1 MKQKYPFITPA
12 LLLLLTAC
20 GGGTESSEPPVTPPT
35 VSPPVTQP
43 PAETA
48 APTIAAIAPLT
59 EWNEQAITINA
70 NVTLD
75 PSVTAVYQ
83 WQQTAGTEVILSDAD
98 KQTVVIDASQLEN
111 DAAVTLKLTVTDSK
125 NKTASTLVNITLN
138 DRISAAMKTGDASD
152 INGPLLTTLIK
163 RLDQDFIQ
171 SQQLQ
176 SDFLNTIF
184 STDAIIFEP
193 GQHSQ
198 LIEINNAIHG
208 YPNNPTF
215 ELLKGNQGRIFAA
228 ATAQQGVN
236 HAAFG
241 TDIFN
246 RLNAGHFPEFEASF
260 KRLLAW
266 QMQQTLTDSSTNRI
280 SIFGLNDS
288 GANRVN
294 TWFAN
299 HYPNMTVTH
308 CADSSATD
316 DTLTGCVNDS
326 DLVVVAS
333 DEVFTDLQIN
343 SVLDSALT
351 QKKPLLYTHRHSWNS
366 KPQTAI
372 VLGKIHFSMQAPGG
386 PGNFFSTDKANWSTV
401 ADMQQASPLFSDE
414 QKWVNGFL
422 KQEFPFN
429 FSLCQT
435 ECDPLYNNNYRPSL
449 QLIKQRINQLDQE
462 KVALFEQTDS
472 HAIYKKLVLL
482 GDVYRQDISYPMNVA
497 SLDNLSFAKAYYAD
511 HSVAYTRL
519 FSMVP
524 NSLGNFS
531 RTDFS
536 HVTPKDKQVNMTSK
550 SGFRS
555 TGVYHIPGK
564 PMSIT
569 RSDNSAVRTW
579 IFINTQRSAS
589 TKEFGENTYNRP
601 KYLQSPQI
609 ELKKGETITLT
620 SAYGGPV
627 QIRFDQS
634 DISTRF
640 SFSNIGEH
648 PYWRDGL
655 DTNTFAT
662 ALAQADY
669 DWAEIASPHFEVHS
683 QTDKMQQTMALY
695 SRWNTAD
702 TMAEAMNNNL
712 HNLPHVLAGF
722 QGPNIDSVAEI
733 VNFASSHNLAVTQL
747 NTVKHMNADQAT
759 CGSGCSGNPYDA
771 FWNFNPLGHGDIHE
785 LGHGLEHSKLR
796 FDGVDGHASTNP
808 YSYYTKYMNYLSLGE
823 LPNCQSLPIKNEFD
837 LLQQSVQTA
846 DPSAFMKAANL
857 NAWSQGMSIMVQMY
871 ATAQKQ
877 GAVSNGWHLL
887 PRLHIILREFEA
899 NKNDLNKWDTIKAQ
913 LGFSLFDQTE
923 AKSISNNDFLV
934 IAMSHATKLNY
945 LPLFDMWGLT
955 VSDKAKLQVNQF
967 GYAATIKQVF
977 AFEKDGYCY
986 GLDMPTVAID
996 GIQTWPFN

>member
-1 MKQKYPFITPA
+1 MKQHYAFTTPA

-20 GGGTESSEPPVTPPT
+20 GGGESSEPSVTPPI
-35 VSPPVTQP
+35 VPPPVTQP

-48 APTIAAIAPLT
+48 APTIATIAPFT
-59 EWNEQAITINA
+59 EWNEQAITLSA

-75 PSVTAVYQ
+75 PSVTATYQ
-83 WQQTAGTEVILSDAD
+83 WQQTAGAEVILSGAD
-98 KQTVVIDASQLEN
+98 KQTVIIDASQLEN
-111 DAAVTLKLTVTDSK
+111 DTAITLKLTVTDSN
-125 NKTASTLVNITLN
+125 NKTASTLVNINLN
-138 DRISAAMKTGDASD
+138 DRISAAMKTGNASD
-152 INGPLLTTLIK
+152 INGPLVTSLIK
-163 RLDQDFIQ
+163 RLDKDFIH

-184 STDAIIFEP
+184 STDAIAFEP

-215 ELLKGNQGRIFAA
+215 ELLKGNQGRILAA

-266 QMQQTLTDSSTNRI
+266 QMQQTLTDASTNRI

-288 GANRVN
+288 GASRVK
-294 TWFAN
+294 TWFASQ
-299 HYPNMTVTH
+299 YPNMTVTH

-316 DTLTGCVNDS
+316 ETLTTCVNDS

-343 SVLDSALT
+343 SVLDSALS

-366 KPQTAI
+366 KPQTSI
-372 VLGKIHFSMQAPGG
+372 VLGKIHFSMQVPGG
-386 PGNFFSTDKANWSTV
+386 PGNFFSNDKANWNTV

-414 QKWVNGFL
+414 QKWVKGFL
-422 KQEFPFN
+422 QQEFPFN

-435 ECDPLYNNNYRPSL
+435 ECEALYSDNYRPSL
-449 QLIKQRINQLDQE
+449 QAIKQRINQLDQH
-462 KVALFEQTDS
+462 KVTLFEQPDS

-482 GDVYRQDISYPMNVA
+482 GDIYRQEINYPMNVA
-497 SLDNLSFAKAYYAD
+497 SLDNLSFAKAYFAD
-511 HSVAYTRL
+511 HSVFYTRS

-524 NSLGNFS
+524 HSLGNFS

-536 HVTPKDKQVNMTSK
+536 HVTPKDKQVSITSK

-555 TGVYHIPGK
+555 AGVYHIPGK

-569 RSDNSAVRTW
+569 RSDNNAVRTW

-589 TKEFGENTYNRP
+589 TKEFGENSYNRP

-609 ELKKGETITLT
+609 ELKKGETVTLN

-627 QIRFDQS
+627 QVRFDQS
-634 DISTRF
+634 DINTQF

-655 DTNTFAT
+655 DANTFAT

-683 QTDKMQQTMALY
+683 QTDKMQQTMTLY

-722 QGPNIDSVAEI
+722 QGPNIDTVAEI
-733 VNFASSHNLAVTQL
+733 VDFASSHNLTVAQL

-837 LLQQSVQTA
+837 LLQQSAQTA
-846 DPSAFMKAANL
+846 DPFTFMKAANL
-857 NAWSQGMSIMVQMY
+857 NGWSQGMSIMVQMY

-899 NKNDLNKWDTIKAQ
+899 NKNDLNKWDAIKTQ

-923 AKSISNNDFLV
+923 AKSISNNDFLA
-934 IAMSHATKLNY
+934 IAMSYATKLNY

-955 VSDKAKLQVNQF
+955 VSDKAKLQVAQF
-967 GYAATIKQVF
+967 GYTATIKQVF

-986 GLDMPTVAID
+986 GLDLPVVAID
-996 GIQTWPFN
+996 GVQTWPFN